1 MPVIPS
7 GSHQPAT
14 SNDEIFQEASE
25 RLRIAEQSEGANRQ
39 AAVIDLEFEDGQQ
52 WPTDIYN
59 QRKVSRRPTLTINH
73 TRAMVK
79 RVVNNMRMQ
88 RPRIKVHPVGDGA
101 DVDLAQKIGGLIR
114 HIEQRSEGATAYDI
128 GGESAVKMGWGYW
141 RILSEYIAED
151 SFEQELKIA
160 PIRNPFTVYM
170 DPGSILPAGED
181 AEWCLITETMK
192 RSEFERKY
200 PEEAETE
207 WRDGGQGDMSLE
219 WRTKEEIRLAEYFRI
234 VKKKDTLVKLT
245 SGESVYLSQ
254 MKEGQQI
261 AKNLRGDEIRRPAYR
276 RQLEWHRL
284 NGSTVVESVDL
295 PGKWIPVVRCEGN
308 VMDLNG
314 QIRRKGMVRD
324 LIDVARMVN
333 YWRHL
338 SLDTPLPTPTGWTTM
353 GEVKSGDMLF
363 NEHGKP
369 CKVLGKSPIYVH
381 KDCYRITFDDGSQV
395 IASGEHEWPV
405 EQRGPRNAHSFEW
418 LRKSVLTKDLQPR
431 KDYIYVT
438 APLDLPKI
446 DLPLDPYLLGVWLG
460 NGTAV
465 STSICHGKDD
475 VEEMRKHLSDCGYSV
490 GPCHK
495 QKDETKAPTFSVYG
509 IRQILIEEGLLGR
522 KHIPQ
527 KYLRASHEQRLALI
541 QGLMDTDGSVSAAG
555 QCSFTNI
562 NLQIVQGLAEL
573 LRSIGIKAIVIKRA
587 ARLCE
592 MPGGYQS
599 KCSESYQFSFT
610 TRKPIFRMAR
620 KLAGLGK
627 RPEQIRRTHRH
638 RIDKVERIASVP
650 VQCLAI
656 DSPSHLFLCGEAMI
670 PTHNTCETEVIALAP
685 RAPWVGTTN
694 HFDGHPEWNDA
705 NQVPYSKLT
714 YTPDFIEQPDGS
726 KTPLPPPQRVEPVA
740 VPAGFV
746 QAAESALKDLMILAG
761 MPHEPGQDAPGQVVS
776 GKALRA
782 RQALSDIGHFQ
793 YYDNQTKSIC
803 HTGRIILDLIPY
815 YYSEARMQR
824 IIGEDGVPEVVGINQ
839 PQDPNEGG
847 AGAELP
853 LLGQPPIDPA
863 VAKIKNDLTVGRYDV
878 VMDTGPG
885 FETKRMEAVDSMLD
899 LMRTPLGEPVVKVGA
914 DLVVRNMDWPGA
926 SDLADRLA
934 PLTPQGLDKAIK
946 SLPKQAQGIVTA
958 MQQQLQQAQQ
968 EIQGLQQELKLKTNI
983 ENNWIALEK
992 YKVDQQTQVKAND
1005 AALKAH
1011 TSAMDTHTKAQ
1022 ASIAVAE
1029 IGATGKIIDSHVQGG
1044 HAKEAAEVAAEHAA
1058 EKAEKAEK

>member
-1 MPVIPS
+1 MPVILS
-7 GSHQPAT
+7 ESHQPAI
-14 SNDEIFQEASE
+14 SNDQIFAEASE

-88 RPRIKVHPVGDGA
+88 RPRIKVHPVSDGA
-101 DVDLAQKIGGLIR
+101 DVDLANKIGGLIR

-170 DPGSILPAGED
+170 DPSSILPAGED
-181 AEWCLITETMK
+181 AEWCIITEVMK

-200 PEEAETE
+200 PDENETE
-207 WRDGGQGDMSLE
+207 WRDGGQGDMSLD
-219 WRTKEEIRLAEYFRI
+219 WSTKEEIRLAEYFRI
-234 VKKKDTLVKLT
+234 VKKKAWLIKLT
-245 SGESVYLSQ
+245 DGRNVFESD
-254 MKEGQQI
+254 MKEGDQI
-261 AKNLRGDEIRRPAYR
+261 ATNLRGDPIRRPSYR

-284 NGSTVVESVDL
+284 NGSTVVESVNL

-338 SLDTPLPTPTGWTTM
+338 ALDTPLPTPTGWTTM

-363 NEHGKP
+363 NEEGKP

-381 KDCYRITFDDGSQV
+381 KDCYRIMFDDGSQV
-395 IASGEHEWPV
+395 TASGEHEWPV
-405 EQRGPRNAHSFEW
+405 EQRGKRITGGVEW
-418 LRKSVLTKDLQPR
+418 IRKSVLTKDLQPR

-438 APLDLPKI
+438 GPLDLPEV
-446 DLPLDPYLLGVWLG
+446 DLPLHPYILGLWLG
-460 NGTAV
+460 NGSAA
-465 STSICHGKDD
+465 STQLCHSKED
-475 VEEMRKHLSDCGYSV
+475 VEEIRQKVLDCGYAP

-495 QKDETKAPTFSVYG
+495 QIDPTKAPTFAIYG
-509 IRQILIEEGLLGR
+509 IRHILVQEGLLGR
-522 KHIPQ
+522 KHIP
-527 KYLRASHEQRLALI
+527 KAYLRSSYEQRLALI
-541 QGLMDTDGSVSAAG
+541 QGLMDTDGSISAEG
-555 QCSFTNI
+555 QCAFVNTN
-562 NLQIVQGLAEL
+562 LSIVEGLTEL
-573 LRSIGIKAIVIKRA
+573 LRSIGIKAIVLKRE
-587 ARLCE
+587 ARLCKFTTSGRNYE
-592 MPGGYQS
+592 AMA
-599 KCSESYQFSFT
+599 SESYQFSFT
-610 TRKPIFRMAR
+610 TRKPVFRMAR

-627 RPEQIRRTHRH
+627 RKEQIRRTHRH

-714 YTPDFIEQPDGS
+714 FTADFIEQPDGS
-726 KTPLPPPQRVEPVA
+726 KTPLPPPTRIEPVQ

-746 QAAESALKDLMILAG
+746 AAAESAMKDLMILAG

-839 PQDPNEGG
+839 PDEESQAQSADPSI
-847 AGAELP
+847 AR
-853 LLGQPPIDPA
+853 
-863 VAKIKNDLTVGRYDV
+863 IKNDLTVGRYDV

-885 FETKRMEAVDSMLD
+885 YETKRLESVDAMLD
-899 LMRTPLGEPVVKVGA
+899 LMRTPLAEPVVKVGA

-958 MQQQLQQAQQ
+958 MQQQLQQATQK
-968 EIQGLQQELKLKTNI
+968 IQGLEQEIKLKTNI

-992 YKVDQQTQVKAND
+992 YKVDQQTQVRAND
-1005 AALKAH
+1005 AALKAR

-1044 HAKEAAEVAAEHAA
+1044 HAKEAAEIAAEHAA
-1058 EKAEKAEK
+1058 EKAEKKSE

>member
-7 GSHQPAT
+7 QSHQPAT
-14 SNDEIFQEASE
+14 DNDAIFQEASE

-88 RPRIKVHPVGDGA
+88 RPRIKVHPVSDGA
-101 DVDLAQKIGGLIR
+101 DVDLANKIGGLIR

-170 DPGSILPAGED
+170 DPSSILPAGED
-181 AEWCLITETMK
+181 AEWCIITEVMK

-200 PEEAETE
+200 PDENETE
-207 WRDGGQGDMSLE
+207 WRDGGQGDMSLD
-219 WRTKEEIRLAEYFRI
+219 WQTKEEIRLAEYFRI
-234 VKKKDTLVKLT
+234 IKKKDWLVKLT
-245 SGESVYLSQ
+245 DGRNIFESE
-254 MKEGQQI
+254 MKESGQI
-261 AKNLRGDEIRRPAYR
+261 ATNLRGDPIRRPSYR

-284 NGSTVVESVDL
+284 NGSTVVESVNL

-324 LIDVARMVN
+324 LIDVARMYN
-333 YWRHL
+333 YW
-338 SLDTPLPTPTGWTTM
+338 TT
-353 GEVKSGDMLF
+353 KS
-363 NEHGKP
+363 
-369 CKVLGKSPIYVH
+369 
-381 KDCYRITFDDGSQV
+381 
-395 IASGEHEWPV
+395 
-405 EQRGPRNAHSFEW
+405 
-418 LRKSVLTKDLQPR
+418 
-431 KDYIYVT
+431 
-438 APLDLPKI
+438 
-446 DLPLDPYLLGVWLG
+446 
-460 NGTAV
+460 
-465 STSICHGKDD
+465 
-475 VEEMRKHLSDCGYSV
+475 
-490 GPCHK
+490 
-495 QKDETKAPTFSVYG
+495 
-509 IRQILIEEGLLGR
+509 
-522 KHIPQ
+522 
-527 KYLRASHEQRLALI
+527 
-541 QGLMDTDGSVSAAG
+541 
-555 QCSFTNI
+555 
-562 NLQIVQGLAEL
+562 
-573 LRSIGIKAIVIKRA
+573 
-587 ARLCE
+587 
-592 MPGGYQS
+592 
-599 KCSESYQFSFT
+599 
-610 TRKPIFRMAR
+610 
-620 KLAGLGK
+620 
-627 RPEQIRRTHRH
+627 
-638 RIDKVERIASVP
+638 
-650 VQCLAI
+650 
-656 DSPSHLFLCGEAMI
+656 
-670 PTHNTCETEVIALAP
+670 TEVIALTSL
-685 RAPWVGTTN
+685 APWIGTVN
-694 HFDGHPEWNDA
+694 QFDGHPEWNDA
-705 NQVPYSKLT
+705 NQTPYSKLT

-726 KTPLPPPQRVEPVA
+726 KTPLPPPMRIEPVQ

-746 QAAESALKDLMILAG
+746 QASESAMKDLMILAG

-853 LLGQPPIDPA
+853 LPGQPPVDPSI
-863 VAKIKNDLTVGRYDV
+863 AKIKNDLTVGRYDV

-885 FETKRMEAVDSMLD
+885 FETKRLEAVDSMLD

-958 MQQQLQQAQQ
+958 MQQQLQQANQK
-968 EIQGLQQELKLKTNI
+968 IQGLEQEIKLKTNI

-1005 AALKAH
+1005 AALKSH
-1011 TSAMDTHTKAQ
+1011 TELTGIHTDAQ
-1022 ASIAVAE
+1022 TRMAVAE
-1029 IGATGKIIDSHVQGG
+1029 IGVTGKIIDSHVQGA
-1044 HAKEAAEVAAEHAA
+1044 HAREAAETAAEHAA
-1058 EKAEKAEK
+1058 EKAEKKG